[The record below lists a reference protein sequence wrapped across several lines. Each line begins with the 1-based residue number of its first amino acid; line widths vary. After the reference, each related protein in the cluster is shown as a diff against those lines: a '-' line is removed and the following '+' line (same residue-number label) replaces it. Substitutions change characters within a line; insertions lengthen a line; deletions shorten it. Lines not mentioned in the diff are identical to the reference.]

1 MGGCLAWKWG
11 HDILVS
17 ERIWC
22 QVQCWP
28 QRFSSVSVSQPGAG
42 GSSLSGL
49 WKSKSWQGKTLKS
62 NPAYL
67 IQEMRGEKEEDK
79 RWWVQTQALQ
89 ALILRIK
96 SSGGACPWCKTLWNR
111 RDPSH
116 CPLRGGQ
123 VYEIQAHVSRQKDL
137 IGI

>member
-1 MGGCLAWKWG
+1 MVGA
-11 HDILVS
+11 D
-17 ERIWC
+17 
-22 QVQCWP
+22 P
-28 QRFSSVSVSQPGAG
+28 SSAG
-42 GSSLSGL
+42 TYP
-49 WKSKSWQGKTLKS
+49 TL
-62 NPAYL
+62 
-67 IQEMRGEKEEDK
+67 
-79 RWWVQTQALQ
+79 
-89 ALILRIK
+89 K